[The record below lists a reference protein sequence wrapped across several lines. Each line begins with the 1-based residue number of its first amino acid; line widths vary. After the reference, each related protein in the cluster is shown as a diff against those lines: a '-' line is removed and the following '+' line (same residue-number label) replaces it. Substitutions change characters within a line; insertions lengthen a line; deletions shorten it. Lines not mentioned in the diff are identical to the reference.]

1 MGNNISVA
9 MATYNGAKY
18 LEEQLFSIINQTF
31 LPQEIIIVDDFSTD
45 RTVEIIERIKE
56 KYPFITLYKNEANLG
71 PIKTFKEAVLK
82 CNYNYIALCDQDDIW
97 EENKLELCFKELK
110 DIDINNKPSLVFSDL
125 KMIDTD
131 GNLIGNSFWNVQGYN
146 PVKTKL
152 QSLLIG
158 NVVTGCTIMMNEKM
172 KKEIAKMPNDII
184 MHDYWLAL
192 IAFSI
197 GNFKVINETPI
208 RYRVHVNSV
217 TLKSKITFIERVKLF
232 LAVFFDKKNIYLLEN
247 IMQTEF
253 FFRIY
258 ESELTS
264 EKTILFNKFIS
275 LKKHNSLYRKFYVF
289 NVKYLA
295 FSLLN

>member
-1 MGNNISVA
+1 MNNISVA

-18 LEEQLFSIINQTF
+18 LEEQLFSVINQTF

-82 CNYNYIALCDQDDIW
+82 CNCNYIALCDQDDIW
-97 EENKLELCFKELK
+97 EENKLELCFKELVSV
-110 DIDINNKPSLVFSDL
+110 DINSKPSLVFSDL
-125 KMIDTD
+125 KMIDTE
-131 GNLIGNSFWNVQGYN
+131 GNLIGKSFWNVQGYN
-146 PVKTKL
+146 PIRTKL

-158 NVVTGCTIMMNEKM
+158 NVVTGCTVMMNEKM

-197 GNFKVINETPI
+197 GDFKVINETPI
-208 RYRVHVNSV
+208 RYRVHENSV

-232 LAVFFDKKNIYLLEN
+232 LAVFFDKNNIYLSEN
-247 IMQTEF
+247 IYQTEC
-253 FFRIY
+253 FFRVY
-258 ESELTS
+258 ESELTA
-264 EKTILFNKFIS
+264 EKTLLFNKFIS
-275 LKKHNSLYRKFYVF
+275 LKKYNSLYRKFYVF

-295 FSLLN
+295 S